1 MPELPEVETTRR
13 GVELHVLDRRIVRVE
28 VRERRLR
35 WPVPDALAEE
45 LPGRRFTSVG
55 RRAKY
60 LLFQCESGVLL
71 VHLGMSGS
79 LRLTPADEPPGKHA
93 HVDIVFDSGKALRFT
108 DPRKFGSL
116 HWQPAGA
123 GEHPLLHGLGPEPL
137 GDEFSGGL
145 LYRKSRG
152 RKTAVKHLIMD
163 SRTVAGVGNIYAC
176 EALFLAGIHPARACG
191 RISAR
196 RYEKLAETIRSVLAE
211 AIRSGGTSLRDF
223 TGGDGRP
230 GYFRQRLN
238 VYGREGKECVRCS
251 AGLRELRLG
260 QRSTVFCPSCQT

>member
-1 MPELPEVETTRR
+1 MCSIGESFGST
-13 GVELHVLDRRIVRVE
+13 

-35 WPVPDALAEE
+35 WPVPDALGGRVA
-45 LPGRRFTSVG
+45 GRRFTSVG
-55 RRAKY
+55 ARKISAVQLRERSAAH
-60 LLFQCESGVLL
+60 S
-71 VHLGMSGS
+71 LGHVGKF
-79 LRLTPADEPPGKHA
+79 AD
-93 HVDIVFDSGKALRFT
+93 DSGGRAAGQARSCRYRVRIRQGAAFHRA
-108 DPRKFGSL
+108 RKFGSM

-123 GEHPLLHGLGPEPL
+123 GEHPLLQGLGPEPL
-137 GDEFSGGL
+137 GDEFSGAL

-196 RYEKLAETIRSVLAE
+196 RCEKLAETIRSVLAG

-223 TGGDGRP
+223 TGGDGKP
-230 GYFRQRLN
+230 GYFKQQLN
-238 VYGREGKECVRCS
+238 VYGRR
-251 AGLRELRLG
+251 REKLCAM
-260 QRSTVFCPSCQT
+260 FCRTA

>member
-1 MPELPEVETTRR
+1 M
-13 GVELHVLDRRIVRVE
+13 
-28 VRERRLR
+28 
-35 WPVPDALAEE
+35 
-45 LPGRRFTSVG
+45 
-55 RRAKY
+55 
-60 LLFQCESGVLL
+60 Q
-71 VHLGMSGS
+71 
-79 LRLTPADEPPGKHA
+79 
-93 HVDIVFDSGKALRFT
+93 
-108 DPRKFGSL
+108 
-116 HWQPAGA
+116 
-123 GEHPLLHGLGPEPL
+123 GLGPEPL
-137 GDEFSGGL
+137 GDEFSGAL
-145 LYRKSRG
+145 LHRKSRG

-230 GYFRQRLN
+230 GYFKQQLN
-238 VYGREGKECVRCS
+238 VYGREGEECVSCS